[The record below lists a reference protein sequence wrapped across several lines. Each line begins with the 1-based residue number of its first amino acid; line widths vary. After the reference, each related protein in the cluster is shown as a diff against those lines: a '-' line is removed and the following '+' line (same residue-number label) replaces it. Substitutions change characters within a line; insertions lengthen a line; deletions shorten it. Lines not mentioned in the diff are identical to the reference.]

1 MVPGELDYTY
11 TKKLTLY
18 TLNTTDSGP
27 DYLSLSTLGPY
38 DYKMTRS
45 FLNVTWNQTKSTL
58 DYREKYY
65 YTQITKISGDPE
77 TDKERQSAI
86 NNCSDSCQR
95 EQGYGNATASTNI
108 T

>member
-18 TLNTTDSGP
+18 TLNATGSGP
-27 DYLSLSTLGPY
+27 DYLSLTTLGLY
-38 DYKMTRS
+38 DYYMTRC

-65 YTQITKISGDPE
+65 YTQISGDLE
-77 TDKERQSAI
+77 TDKERLSAI
-86 NNCSDSCQR
+86 NNCPDSFQQ
-95 EQGYGNATASTNI
+95 ELGYGNATASTNI